1 MDKYNIKKKKSQEI
15 ILYIKKHISESVQS
29 RFNACA
35 YYLAMVGDKDLV
47 KKKLFKGYFCGN
59 RFCPT
64 CRWREAKKDA
74 LKISVLM
81 KHIQHKHNK
90 TFLFLTLT
98 APNVTGDK
106 LEDEIT
112 RYNKAFKNLMKR
124 PEVLPIAK
132 GYVRKLEIT
141 HNAERKDFHPHFHV
155 LIAVNNSYFTDKT
168 YIKREKWLQM
178 WQQVM
183 NDYSITQVDIR
194 KFKGDTQKEVLE
206 VATYSAKDSDLYFN
220 ETVFDYFY
228 KALKGRQILT
238 YSGLFAEANKLYKAK
253 ELEHLKDV
261 DPTEYVYFLMYNW
274 GLGEYVEKEKRELT
288 EDEYRQINRQLVD
301 EVDIE

>member
-1 MDKYNIKKKKSQEI
+1 MDKYNIKKKKSQEV

-47 KKKLFKGYFCGN
+47 KKKLYKGYFCGN
-59 RFCPT
+59 RFCPM
-64 CRWREAKKDA
+64 CRWREMKKDA

-81 KHIQHKHNK
+81 KHIQQKHNK

-106 LEDEIT
+106 LENEIT
-112 RYNKAFKNLMKR
+112 KYNKAFKNLMKR
-124 PEVLPIAK
+124 PEVLLITK

-141 HNAERKDFHPHFHV
+141 YNAERNDYHPHFHI
-155 LIAVNNSYFTDKT
+155 LIAVNNSYFKKN
-168 YIKREKWLQM
+168 YIKRDKWLRL
-178 WQQVM
+178 WQEVM
-183 NDYSITQVDIR
+183 DDYSITQVHVS
-194 KFKGDTQKEVLE
+194 KWKGEKDKNVYEI
-206 VATYSAKDSDLYFN
+206 ATYSAKDEELYYN
-220 ETVFDYFY
+220 ESVFDVFY
-228 KALKGRQILT
+228 EALKGRQILT

-274 GLGEYVEKEKRELT
+274 GLGEYIEKEKRELT
-288 EDEYRQINRQLVD
+288 ESERREVNKRMID